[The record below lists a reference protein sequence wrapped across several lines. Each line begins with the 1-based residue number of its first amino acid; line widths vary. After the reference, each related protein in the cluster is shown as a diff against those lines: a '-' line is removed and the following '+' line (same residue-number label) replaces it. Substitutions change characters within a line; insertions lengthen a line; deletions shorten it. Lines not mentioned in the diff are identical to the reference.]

1 MQRRTAWGII
11 AWFLLA
17 TAGLSITSL
26 ADGIILPDAPERGW
40 LSIETHDVTV
50 TARDGIVTTRIDQ
63 VFHNGTGRDVEGR
76 YVFPL
81 PPGAIVSE
89 FTMWVDGQA
98 LEARLLPA
106 EEARAIYE
114 DYVRRTIDPA
124 LLEYIGRDTLSA
136 RIFPI
141 PAGGKRRI
149 EIAYSELLS
158 AEDGVYRYRYPLSTE
173 RFSAHPLD
181 RVTIALDLETS
192 APLAAVYS
200 PTHDLAV
207 TRVEET
213 AATGWFEASNV
224 LPGSDFVLY
233 YSVSQ
238 AEMAMTLLT
247 YRAPGEDGVF
257 MLIANPPSLASS
269 DDPLPKDL
277 IFVLDQSGSMGG
289 EKIEQAKEALQFILR
304 NLNPEDRFAVLAFS
318 DITESLHTELQPVS
332 SESIAES
339 AAWVSRIEAGGGTNI
354 DEALSLG
361 FSLFEPTSRPRFLV
375 FLTDGEPTVGE
386 ENPAII
392 AEHARERNHANARV
406 FVFGVGYD
414 VNTVLLDQ
422 LAREHRGTT
431 TYIVPGENLESRVS
445 SFYRKIASPVLADT
459 ALAIEGI
466 EAYDLFPRQLPDLFR
481 GTELLVLGRYRGD
494 GAARITVSG
503 TAQGVAAA
511 YTTIHDIPGV
521 QLEASFLPRLWA
533 GRKIAHLLDQIRL
546 YGEDDE
552 LVDAIIELSRR
563 FGIITPYTSFLV
575 EEPGQTAEEMA
586 DAVRSAA
593 AAPASGASA
602 VQASSA
608 LKTLAESE
616 TTQAGVAGVRIVE
629 DRVYFDRE
637 GVWTDSGYEDEETI
651 DIAWL
656 SPAYFDLV
664 DVLPW
669 IAPHL
674 AIGESVIIRVGDRFI
689 RIAED
694 GITELT
700 TEWIDALAE

>member
-1 MQRRTAWGII
+1 MQRRTAWGLI
-11 AWFLLA
+11 ALLLLVV
-17 TAGLSITSL
+17 GSVSLVSL

-40 LSIETHDVTV
+40 LTIETHDVTV
-50 TARDGIVTTRIDQ
+50 TARDGIVTTRVDQ
-63 VFHNGTGRDVEGR
+63 VFYNGTGRTLEGR

-89 FTMWVDGQA
+89 FTMWVDGEA

-136 RIFPI
+136 RVFPI
-141 PAGGKRRI
+141 PAGDRRRI
-149 EIAYSELLS
+149 EIVYSELLS

-181 RVTIALDLETS
+181 RVTIELDLETS
-192 APLAAVYS
+192 TPLAAVYS
-200 PTHDLAV
+200 PTHALTV
-207 TRVEET
+207 TRDGET
-213 AATGWFEASNV
+213 AATGWFETSNV
-224 LPGSDFVLY
+224 LPRDDFVLY
-233 YSVSQ
+233 YSVSRG
-238 AEMAMTLLT
+238 EMAMTLLT

-257 MLIANPPSLASS
+257 MLIANPPSVASS
-269 DDPLPKDL
+269 EAPLPKDL

-304 NLNPEDRFAVLAFS
+304 NLNPDDRYAVLAFS
-318 DITESLHTELQPVS
+318 DITESLHTELQPVTP
-332 SESIAES
+332 ESIAES
-339 AAWVSRIEAGGGTNI
+339 SAWVDRIAAGGGTNI

-361 FSLFEPTSRPRFLV
+361 FSLFEPTSRPRFLI

-392 AEHARERNHANARV
+392 AEHARERNHADARV

-431 TYIVPGENLESRVS
+431 TYIVPGENLESRIS

-459 ALAIEGI
+459 
-466 EAYDLFPRQLPDLFR
+466 DLSIDGLEIFDLYPRQLPDLFR
-481 GTELLVLGRYRGD
+481 GTELVVLGRYRGD
-494 GAARITVSG
+494 GPIRVTVSG
-503 TAQGVAAA
+503 TARGIATA
-511 YTTIHDIPGV
+511 YTTLHDVPAMA
-521 QLEASFLPRLWA
+521 LEASFLPRLWA

-546 YGEDDE
+546 YGENDE
-552 LVDAIIELSRR
+552 LIDAIIELSRR
-563 FGIITPYTSFLV
+563 YGIITPYTSFLI

-586 DAVRSAA
+586 DAVRDVA

-608 LKTLAESE
+608 LKNLAESE
-616 TTQAGVAGVRIVE
+616 TAQTDVTGVRIVE
-629 DRVYFDRE
+629 ERVYFDHD
-637 GVWTDSGYEDEETI
+637 GVWTDSGYQDEETL

-656 SPAYFDLV
+656 SPAYFELMDI
-664 DVLPW
+664 LPW

-674 AIGESVIIRVGDRFI
+674 AIGESVIIRVGDRFL
-689 RIAED
+689 RIAEE
-694 GITELT
+694 GITDLTPSLIDEL
-700 TEWIDALAE
+700 IQ

>member
-11 AWFLLA
+11 ALFLLA
-17 TAGLSITSL
+17 TAGMSITSL

-50 TARDGIVTTRIDQ
+50 TARDGIVTTRVDQ
-63 VFHNGTGRDVEGR
+63 VFHNETGRDVEGR

-89 FTMWVDGQA
+89 FTMWIDGQA

-106 EEARAIYE
+106 DEARAIYE

-207 TRVEET
+207 TRTEET
-213 AATGWFEASNV
+213 AATGWFETSNI
-224 LPGSDFVLY
+224 LPGTDFVLY

-318 DITESLHTELQPVS
+318 DVTESLHTELQPVS

-339 AAWVSRIEAGGGTNI
+339 TAWVSRIEAGGGTTSTRLCPL
-354 DEALSLG
+354 ASRSSSPRRAPG
-361 FSLFEPTSRPRFLV
+361 SSSFSPM
-375 FLTDGEPTVGE
+375 
-386 ENPAII
+386 ENP
-392 AEHARERNHANARV
+392 
-406 FVFGVGYD
+406 
-414 VNTVLLDQ
+414 
-422 LAREHRGTT
+422 
-431 TYIVPGENLESRVS
+431 
-445 SFYRKIASPVLADT
+445 
-459 ALAIEGI
+459 
-466 EAYDLFPRQLPDLFR
+466 
-481 GTELLVLGRYRGD
+481 
-494 GAARITVSG
+494 
-503 TAQGVAAA
+503 
-511 YTTIHDIPGV
+511 
-521 QLEASFLPRLWA
+521 
-533 GRKIAHLLDQIRL
+533 
-546 YGEDDE
+546 
-552 LVDAIIELSRR
+552 
-563 FGIITPYTSFLV
+563 
-575 EEPGQTAEEMA
+575 
-586 DAVRSAA
+586 RSARRTRRSS
-593 AAPASGASA
+593 PNTPENGTMPTPGSSCSGWD
-602 VQASSA
+602 
-608 LKTLAESE
+608 
-616 TTQAGVAGVRIVE
+616 TT
-629 DRVYFDRE
+629 
-637 GVWTDSGYEDEETI
+637 
-651 DIAWL
+651 
-656 SPAYFDLV
+656 
-664 DVLPW
+664 
-669 IAPHL
+669 
-674 AIGESVIIRVGDRFI
+674 
-689 RIAED
+689 
-694 GITELT
+694 
-700 TEWIDALAE
+700 